1 MNVREKILG
10 GKDMQIIETAL
21 PGVLIIEPKVFGDAR
36 GFFLETWQQNRYE
49 EAGLPG
55 RFVQDNLSFST
66 RGVLRGLHYQHP
78 LGQGKLVSIIQ
89 GEVFDVAVDIRRGS
103 PTFGKWTG
111 VILSGDNHKQLWI
124 PPGFAHGFCVLSET
138 AYFTYKCTEFYAPA
152 SEGGIAWDDPDI
164 GIDWPLAQVSLSA
177 KDEKNV
183 RLKDVPVDRLPVYC
197 GKEGK

>member
-1 MNVREKILG
+1 MNVV
-10 GKDMQIIETAL
+10 ETAL
-21 PGVLIIEPKVFGDAR
+21 PGVLLIEPKVFGDAR

-55 RFVQDNLSFST
+55 SFVQDNLSFST

-124 PPGFAHGFCVLSET
+124 PPGFAHGFCVVSET

-164 GIDWPLAQVSLSA
+164 GIDWPLKQVSLSA

-183 RLKDVPVDRLPVYC
+183 RLKDVPADRLPVYH